1 MFFPKPRP
9 KPTFLETN
17 KFIWTPPILVK
28 LAELFQK
35 LVDDMGINIKKN
47 MSEAEELHEEQQKTN
62 NQNENSLAL

>member
-17 KFIWTPPILVK
+17 KLIWTPPILVK

-35 LVDDMGINIKKN
+35 LVDDMGINILKN
-47 MSEAEELHEEQQKTN
+47 MSEAEELHEEQPKTN